1 MPLEVIRQMLVVPP
15 TLLLEDV
22 LLRMKDER
30 NHLAVVRDDADHT
43 LGVLTMEDV
52 LEELVGEIND
62 ETDTLR
68 A

>member
-1 MPLEVIRQMLVVPP
+1 
-15 TLLLEDV
+15 
-22 LLRMKDER
+22 MKDER